1 MLTIIGLVAALLAL
15 TVFVNTIIYLIDF
28 FAHVSRY
35 RNYIKDYPSTRLIK
49 ARVWKFTK

>member
-1 MLTIIGLVAALLAL
+1 MALIGLIFIMLSLA
-15 TVFVNTIIYLIDF
+15 VFVNTVIYLIDF